1 MCVAPDIN
9 LPAPAC
15 HAFYVVALTLKL
27 YRPTEWGLFGTV
39 PYGTA
44 ARITVGTCRR
54 AGDSIVPTAIK
65 VNEEVFT
72 PRQQA
77 VLTAALDLLVE
88 NGDGLTMTAVARR
101 ASCSKETL
109 YKWFGDR
116 DGLLTATVQ
125 WQAAKVRMPQVSRM
139 GMTAKTLRL
148 SMEQFARDL
157 LTVITG
163 EVSITLNRTAV
174 THAAQEK
181 DSLGI
186 IVLENGPLAIRR
198 RLKPILEAGR
208 DARLLRFESS
218 EDAYRTFFGLVVR
231 DVQIR
236 LLLGDKSLTQT
247 NVTANIEADVEA
259 ATDQFFALYGV
270 KTSQP

>member
-1 MCVAPDIN
+1 M
-9 LPAPAC
+9 
-15 HAFYVVALTLKL
+15 AL
-27 YRPTEWGLFGTV
+27 
-39 PYGTA
+39 
-44 ARITVGTCRR
+44 
-54 AGDSIVPTAIK
+54 AIK
-65 VNEEVFT
+65 VTEETFT

-125 WQAAKVRMPQVSRM
+125 WQAAKVRMPYVDRSHLN
-139 GMTAKTLRL
+139 TAALRASL
-148 SMEQFARDL
+148 EQFARDL
-157 LTVITG
+157 LTTLVG
-163 EVSITLNRTAV
+163 QVSITLNRTAI

-181 DSLGI
+181 DSLGT

-198 RLKPILEAGR
+198 RLKPILEAAR
-208 DARLLRFESS
+208 DARLLRFNSS

-236 LLLGDKSLTQT
+236 LLLGDGALTQS
-247 NVTANIEADVEA
+247 NVEANIESDAKV
-259 ATDQFFALYGV
+259 ATDQFLTLYG
-270 KTSQP
+270 TRANS